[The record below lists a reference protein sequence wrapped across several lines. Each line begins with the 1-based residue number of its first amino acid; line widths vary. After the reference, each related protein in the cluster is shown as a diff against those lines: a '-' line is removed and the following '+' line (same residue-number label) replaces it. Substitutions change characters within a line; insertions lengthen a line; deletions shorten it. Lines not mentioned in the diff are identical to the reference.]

1 MVSRLC
7 DNFIICD
14 RDKNLQEPELYPCA
28 RFGCSIPDSV
38 WRVGRQRNKHTDRNV
53 ACSSC
58 TNPELFLNLDWKTT
72 CFKNYLEPTC
82 WKVEVLFCACKI
94 WLIVPSFSLK
104 VAIWQD
110 RPDNCPA
117 RFAHDGYERAAL
129 DCLPAKSTMTVFP
142 REEINACICCV
153 VKFVTDSKYINKLG
167 SLLCS
172 LTMLDCCRAGCGLHK
187 RHYTQRHST
196 QFWIAAL
203 LHMSLGF
210 LQLPN
215 PTLTPDFKHSCQG
228 FQAPGSHGAWK
239 RHLTLDYRIK
249 VGSFVDLLH

>member
-117 RFAHDGYERAAL
+117 RFVHDGYERAAL

-142 REEINACICCV
+142 REEINACVCCV
-153 VKFVTDSKYINKLG
+153 VKFVTDSKYRISWEVCCVRWLCWTVAEQDVGCTRDIIRRDIALN
-167 SLLCS
+167 SELLPC
-172 LTMLDCCRAGCGLHK
+172 
-187 RHYTQRHST
+187 YT
-196 QFWIAAL
+196 W
-203 LHMSLGF
+203 
-210 LQLPN
+210 
-215 PTLTPDFKHSCQG
+215 
-228 FQAPGSHGAWK
+228 
-239 RHLTLDYRIK
+239 
-249 VGSFVDLLH
+249 V